1 METHDS
7 IDRAIDQTI
16 RQALALKAS
25 DLHLSAGLP
34 PMARVH
40 GVLRALDPSGPAWS
54 DAQVRQVLQQLMTPA
69 RWTAFQAHLEDDF
82 ALTHPDWGRWRIN
95 AFHQHRGAALVM
107 RFIPAAVPRLAEL
120 QAPALLSGLALQTHG
135 LILVTGPTGCGK
147 STLLAALLDHANR
160 TLQGHLLTIEDPIEF
175 VHSPQQCAINQREVG
190 LHSHSFEAA
199 LRSALREDP
208 DVILIGELRD
218 LATIRLALTAAET
231 GHLVLASLHT
241 ASAPQAIDRMV
252 DVFPAEEKDMVR
264 TLLADALLAVVA
276 QTLCPRQDGTAR
288 VAAHEVMVA
297 TPAVRNLIREGKGA
311 QLYSALQTGAQAGM
325 QTLDQSLQ
333 ALRQSGQISADTAR
347 SLARFPASVSP

>member
-1 METHDS
+1 M
-7 IDRAIDQTI
+7 TI
-16 RQALALKAS
+16 TQEWAVLARQALALGAS

-34 PMARVH
+34 PMVRVH
-40 GVLRALDPSGPAWS
+40 GVLQALNTPSPAWCNG
-54 DAQVRQVLQQLMTPA
+54 QIQQVLQQVMTA
-69 RWTAFQAHLEDDF
+69 ERWNAFATRLEDDF
-82 ALTHPDWGRWRIN
+82 AFAHPDWGRWRVN
-95 AFHQHRGAALVM
+95 AFQQHRGTAIVM
-107 RFIPAAVPRLAEL
+107 RAIPDKVPRLIDL
-120 QAPALLSGLALQTHG
+120 QAPGLLNTLALKSSG

-160 TLQGHLLTIEDPIEF
+160 SLQGHLLTIEDPIEF
-175 VHSPQQCAINQREVG
+175 VHRPHQCVINQREVS
-190 LHSHSFEAA
+190 LHTHSFEAA

-241 ASAPQAIDRMV
+241 ASAPQAVDRMV
-252 DVFPAEEKDMVR
+252 DVFAAEEKDLVR

-276 QTLCPRQDGTAR
+276 QTLCPRQDGAGR

-297 TPAVRNLIREGKGA
+297 TPAVRNLIREGKTA
-311 QLYSALQTGAQAGM
+311 QLYSVLQTGAQAGM

-333 ALRQSGQISADTAR
+333 GLRQSGQISAHTAR
-347 SLARFPASVSP
+347 SLARFPAL

>member
-1 METHDS
+1 MTMTQEW
-7 IDRAIDQTI
+7 AVLA
-16 RQALALKAS
+16 RQALALGAS

-34 PMARVH
+34 PMVRVH
-40 GVLRALDPSGPAWS
+40 GVLQALNTPSPAWCNG
-54 DAQVRQVLQQLMTPA
+54 QIQQVLQQLMTA
-69 RWTAFQAHLEDDF
+69 ERWNAFATRLEDDF
-82 ALTHPDWGRWRIN
+82 AFAHPDWGRWRVN
-95 AFHQHRGAALVM
+95 AFQQHRGTAIVM
-107 RFIPAAVPRLAEL
+107 RAIPDTVPRLVDL
-120 QAPALLSGLALQTHG
+120 QAPALLNTLALKSSG

-160 TLQGHLLTIEDPIEF
+160 SLQGHLLTIEDPIEF
-175 VHSPQQCAINQREVG
+175 VHRPHQCVINQREVG
-190 LHSHSFEAA
+190 LHTHSFEAA

-241 ASAPQAIDRMV
+241 ASAPQAVDRMV
-252 DVFPAEEKDMVR
+252 DVSAAEEKDLVR

-276 QTLCPRQDGTAR
+276 QTLCPRQDGAGR

-297 TPAVRNLIREGKGA
+297 TPAVRNLIREGKTA
-311 QLYSALQTGAQAGM
+311 QLYSVLQTGAQAGM

-347 SLARFPASVSP
+347 SLARFPAL

>member
-1 METHDS
+1 METPE
-7 IDRAIDQTI
+7 TI
-16 RQALALKAS
+16 HKTMDETLRQALQLGAS
-25 DLHLSAGLP
+25 DLHLSAGQP

-40 GVLRALDPSGPAWS
+40 GVLRVLNSEASVWS
-54 DAQVRQVLQQLMTPA
+54 DAQVRLVLQQLMTPE
-69 RWTAFQAHLEDDF
+69 RWTDFQVRLEDDF
-82 ALTHPDWGRWRIN
+82 AYSHARWGRWRVN
-95 AFHQHRGAALVM
+95 AFAQDRGAALVM
-107 RFIPAAVPRLAEL
+107 RFIPATVPRLADL
-120 QAPALLSGLALQTHG
+120 HAPTVLNALAQQAHG

-160 TLQGHLLTIEDPIEF
+160 SLQGHLLTIEDPIEF
-175 VHSPQQCAINQREVG
+175 IHTPQQCAINQREIG

-199 LRSALREDP
+199 LRSALRQDP

-264 TLLADALLAVVA
+264 TLLAEALLAVVA
-276 QTLCPRQDGTAR
+276 QTLCPRQDGKGR

-297 TPAVRNLIREGKGA
+297 TPAVRNLIREGKVA
-311 QLYSALQTGAQAGM
+311 QLYSALQTGAQVGM

-333 ALRQSGQISADTAR
+333 ALRLSGQISADTAR
-347 SLARFPASVSP
+347 SLARFPAHVSP